1 MGYIKNNAS
10 QLGYT
15 LSTEAQQREEL
26 GKSHDV
32 NLYKNIE
39 NDGGYIH
46 LILHVLY
53 SLFLMY
59 TRWRVTLEYASAE
72 LQLIELDMDRHL

>member
-1 MGYIKNNAS
+1 MGSMCWWASYGGNTIMGYIKNNAS

-32 NLYKNIE
+32 NLYKKIE
-39 NDGGYIH
+39 NDGG
-46 LILHVLY
+46 
-53 SLFLMY
+53 
-59 TRWRVTLEYASAE
+59 
-72 LQLIELDMDRHL
+72 

>member
-1 MGYIKNNAS
+1 MGSMCWWASYGGNTIMGYIKNNAS

-39 NDGGYIH
+39 NDGG
-46 LILHVLY
+46 
-53 SLFLMY
+53 
-59 TRWRVTLEYASAE
+59 
-72 LQLIELDMDRHL
+72 